1 MDFYQVQGYM
11 DPEYYMTHRLTE
23 KSDVYSFGVLMLE
36 LITAR
41 KPIEKGKYIVRE
53 VQEAMDKTKDL
64 YNLHEFLDPAIG
76 LGTTLKGFEKFV
88 DLAMSCLKEPGSE
101 RPMMVEVVKEIEY
114 IMELAGLNPSSNSA
128 STSASYEETSKGSS
142 HYPYSNEALN
152 YSGAS
157 LPYKIEPH

>member
-1 MDFYQVQGYM
+1 M

-41 KPIEKGKYIVRE
+41 KPIEHGKYIVRE
-53 VQEAMDKTKDL
+53 VQEKMDKTKDL

-88 DLAMSCLKEPGSE
+88 DLAMRCVEEAGSN
-101 RPMMVEVVKEIEY
+101 RPMMAEVVKEIEN
-114 IMELAGLNPSSNSA
+114 IMELAGLNLNTNST
-128 STSASYEETSKGSS
+128 STSASYEEISKGSS
-142 HYPYSNEALN
+142 HYLN
-152 YSGAS
+152 SSGTLDS
-157 LPYKIEPH
+157 SGVYLPK